1 MNQNL
6 YVMIPDES
14 TVQQAKEK
22 LAALGNEVEGVEA
35 DAAASGDIAV
45 EEEPAA

>member
-1 MNQNL
+1 
-6 YVMIPDES
+6 MIPDES

-22 LAALGNEVEGVEA
+22 LAALGNAVEGVEE
-35 DAAASGDIAV
+35 DTRT